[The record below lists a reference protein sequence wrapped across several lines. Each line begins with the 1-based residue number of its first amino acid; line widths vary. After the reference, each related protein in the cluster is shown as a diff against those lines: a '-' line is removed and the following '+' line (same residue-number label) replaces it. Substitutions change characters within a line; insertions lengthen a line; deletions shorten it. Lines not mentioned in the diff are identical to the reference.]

1 MFNSILVP
9 LDGSPVSEVALPYA
23 EALARRT
30 HGRLILVRAAHGPAL
45 HAEPEHQQFSRVES
59 AQVYLEQMSQALA
72 ARGVTELET
81 GVPYGQAAAWIV
93 DEAALRG
100 ADLIVMGTHARTGTD
115 RWVHGSVAESVV
127 RHASVPVFLVHAESG
142 AASATQFAQDGR
154 SIVAP
159 LDGSSLA
166 EAALPA
172 AVDLA
177 RVVRGRLILLAVV
190 PKPGD
195 PVIGAAGM
203 GVYLGDDQ
211 AQRVADSDE
220 YLRRMQVQL
229 RADGLAI
236 ETLVARGDAATEIAA
251 AARRYAS
258 TAIVMATHGH
268 TGLARAI
275 VGSVAG
281 EVLRASNCPVVMIRP
296 AELPA
301 EDAVGSRR

>member
-1 MFNSILVP
+1 MPRRLPDVPMAELSWCALRTAQPCAPNRSTNNS
-9 LDGSPVSEVALPYA
+9 
-23 EALARRT
+23 
-30 HGRLILVRAAHGPAL
+30 AAMK
-45 HAEPEHQQFSRVES
+45 S
-59 AQVYLEQMSQALA
+59 AQVYLDQMSQALA
-72 ARGVTELET
+72 AHGVADLDT

-93 DEAALRG
+93 GEAELRG
-100 ADLIVMGTHARTGTD
+100 ADLIVMSTHARTGTD
-115 RWVHGSVAESVV
+115 RWLHGSVAESVV
-127 RHASVPVFLVHAESG
+127 RHASVPVFLVRAESG
-142 AASATQFAQDGR
+142 EVGATLFAQDGR
-154 SIVAP
+154 SIVVP

-195 PVIGAAGM
+195 PVAGAAGM
-203 GVYLGDDQ
+203 GVYVGDNQ
-211 AQRVADSDE
+211 AGRVAESDE
-220 YLRRMQVQL
+220 YLSRMQVQL

-236 ETLVARGDAATEIAA
+236 ETLLVRGNAATEIAA

-281 EVLRASNCPVVMIRP
+281 EVLHACSCPVVLIRP
-296 AELPA
+296 TEVPA
-301 EDAVGSRR
+301 EDAVGSTSGSPALR